1 MKPIGS
7 ICLDWKHRLGA
18 CALLAVF
25 AWIGGVAADGAEA
38 IRVVAQDG
46 SVTIRSG
53 DRELLVYQSAPN
65 PYKVYVQSLTTPSGR
80 QILRD
85 SPHDHIHHRALMYA
99 MGVDGVDFW
108 GEAPQGRH
116 GKQIPVGETR
126 SRAEMVNGRWQATI
140 EQQIDWRDADG
151 QVLLRESRRLHLDGS
166 TLRGGEKMGLAPSRN
181 REDPGTSV
189 GREVPV
195 PIVSPPLPGATLLV
209 WDSQFRTPEGKQQV
223 ELWGRHYFGLGL
235 RMVASMDQGGK
246 LLTPTDVEGQ
256 SVRGTERLLS
266 GPWCAYTA
274 AVDGHPVTVAM
285 FDHPDNRPKATWF
298 TMTGPFAYLSAT
310 LGLKDDKLPVT
321 ADAPLRLR
329 YAVALWDGEKT
340 AAEIAQAHTLWKA
353 HP

>member
-18 CALLAVF
+18 CFMLAVF
-25 AWIGGVAADGAEA
+25 AWIGGAAADGAEA
-38 IRVVAQDG
+38 IRVVAQEG
-46 SVTIRSG
+46 SVKIRSG

-65 PYKVYVQSLTTPSGR
+65 PYKVYVQSLATPAGR

-140 EQQIDWRDADG
+140 EQEIDWRDADG

-166 TLRGGEKMGLAPSRN
+166 TLRGG
-181 REDPGTSV
+181 
-189 GREVPV
+189 
-195 PIVSPPLPGATLLV
+195 ATLLV
-209 WDSQFRTPEGKQQV
+209 WDSQFRTPVGKQQV

-298 TMTGPFAYLSAT
+298 TMTGPFAYLAAT

-353 HP
+353 NP

>member
-1 MKPIGS
+1 MEPIES
-7 ICLDWKHRLGA
+7 ICLDWRNRLGA
-18 CALLAVF
+18 CWLLLAC
-25 AWIGGVAADGAEA
+25 AWIGSPAADGAEA
-38 IRVVAQDG
+38 IRVVAEDG
-46 SVTIRSG
+46 SLAIRSG
-53 DRELLVYQSAPN
+53 DRDLLVYQSQPN
-65 PYKVYVQSLTTPSGR
+65 PFKVYVQSLTTPAGR

-108 GEAPQGRH
+108 GEAPGGRH
-116 GKQIPVGETR
+116 GKQIPAGGATR
-126 SRAEMVNGRWQATI
+126 SVAVTADDLWQANI
-140 EQQIDWRDADG
+140 EQDLDWRDADG
-151 QVLLRESRRLHLDGS
+151 QVLLREERHLRLDGN
-166 TLRGGEKMGLAPSRN
+166 T
-181 REDPGTSV
+181 
-189 GREVPV
+189 
-195 PIVSPPLPGATLLV
+195 LPGATLLV
-209 WDSQFRTPEGKQQV
+209 WDSQFRTPVGKQQV

-246 LLTPTDVEGQ
+246 LLTPADDQGEV
-256 SVRGTERLLS
+256 VRGTEKLLS

-310 LGLKDDKLPVT
+310 LGLKDEKLAVK

-340 AAEIAQAHTLWKA
+340 TSEIAEAHSRWK
-353 HP
+353 P